1 MAVILGEG
9 LYHSAIYNH
18 LIYISRLSVL
28 AIVTIRNIEERIK
41 VDLLQ
46 ISFQRD
52 HWHSLFVLLQLCKQ
66 SAPIHDFDYPASLH
80 TTEKMTNIIFTSLT
94 RYFPGSVLKGVLL
107 HFHSPR
113 FPSVWYVWYTWKTT
127 TYPLSL
133 CGSEQIFEF
142 LACNSHY
149 LRLKGAFYYTFI
161 FPVFQGFDLCD
172 IHGKRP
178 HNPF

>member
-1 MAVILGEG
+1 MVKTHSTCRYKLNDDFYAYEMWQHLTKLHTKVNSIIIINGGMAVILGEG
-9 LYHSAIYNH
+9 LYLSAIYNH

-28 AIVTIRNIEERIK
+28 AIVAIRNIEERIK

-94 RYFPGSVLKGVLL
+94 RYFPGSVLKG
-107 HFHSPR
+107 R
-113 FPSVWYVWYTWKTT
+113 FTT
-127 TYPLSL
+127 LS
-133 CGSEQIFEF
+133 
-142 LACNSHY
+142 
-149 LRLKGAFYYTFI
+149 
-161 FPVFQGFDLCD
+161 
-172 IHGKRP
+172 
-178 HNPF
+178 